1 MATSEVRNGKAMS
14 TGSEIIVEFRRA
26 LTPAEFIEVKD
37 LLADRLRTLRTG
49 DSETLWL
56 SDPADF
62 EYEMVGFSGYSTD
75 DNGDLYEHG
84 SGMGCMAPGGG
95 YQIPAG
101 ALGGISYLSRWWA
114 ESYPEGPLPLYV
126 TTLLTLLSS
135 PLVKRVWYMA
145 DGSRAWKCKG
155 ITREGV
161 LELFEKF
168 ISIGHKR

>member
-1 MATSEVRNGKAMS
+1 MS
-14 TGSEIIVEFRRA
+14 IGCEIKVEFHRA
-26 LTPAEFIEVKD
+26 LTPAQFSEVKD
-37 LLADRLRTLRTG
+37 LLANRLRTLMPG
-49 DSETLWL
+49 DSEILWL

-62 EYEMVGFSGYSTD
+62 EYEMLGYSGYSVD
-75 DNGDLYEHG
+75 DNGNLYDDGANRG
-84 SGMGCMAPGGG
+84 SNTVGYG

-114 ESYPEGPLPLYV
+114 DSYPDGPMPLYV
-126 TTLLTLLSS
+126 TTLLTLLSY
-135 PLVKRVWYMA
+135 PLVKRVWYMPDDISA
-145 DGSRAWKCKG
+145 CKCKN